1 MRMQKRE
8 KVLLLILLIVI
19 GSYLFYNFVYLTNL
33 EKLAAKEIQI
43 EQKKAETE
51 RILDAL
57 RLEKELNMEMQSLNF
72 EVSNMTESYLASI
85 DQENAIIFFTRYFD
99 EFGFEVNNYSF
110 TDVGLT
116 NIVYDPNPVLP
127 NMPAYPLQD
136 LKDMYLGNVPPAAG
150 QGELKELVNASAE
163 TMTLTFD
170 FTADYYDLLNFIDF
184 LQQNKVEF
192 VMSDLSMSSSLED
205 STVTGNTAVS
215 LYSIPKLHE
224 HEHMDWIWSD
234 VIEYGRSNPFLLD
247 DVVLDPYFTTKYD
260 LTMVLGPMSQDIP
273 TVNLGR
279 FRDDTYQSYVYAD
292 SNILESVEISI
303 KLENGVYSYKY
314 NTPLGTYPANYQNW
328 VEFKPANDFISME
341 VRSMPR
347 ESADDQSGVN
357 LTVNNETDLLFY
369 INVFNDDP
377 VRPRL
382 NLETTQ
388 NIVVQMN

>member
-1 MRMQKRE
+1 MRIQKRE
-8 KVLLLILLIVI
+8 RVLLLILILVI
-19 GSYLFYNFVYLTNL
+19 GSYLFYNFVYIRNL
-33 EKLAAKEIQI
+33 DTIAQKEAVI
-43 EQKKAETE
+43 EQKKVEAE
-51 RILDAL
+51 RILNAL
-57 RLEKELNMEMQSLNF
+57 KLEKELLFEMQSLNF
-72 EVSNMTESYLASI
+72 EVSNMTESYLERI
-85 DQENAIIFFTRYFD
+85 DQENAIMFFNRYFD
-99 EFGFEVNNYSF
+99 EYGLDVNNINF
-110 TDVGLT
+110 TDVLMT
-116 NIVYDPNPVLP
+116 NVTYNPTQTNNTMQV
-127 NMPAYPLQD
+127 YPLRD
-136 LKDMYLGNVPPAAG
+136 LKNQYLGVTIQPPIEAEVPI
-150 QGELKELVNASAE
+150 SATAE
-163 TMTLTFD
+163 SMTVSFD
-170 FTADYYDLLNFIDF
+170 FEADYYDLLDFIDF
-184 LQQNKVEF
+184 LQQNNVEF
-192 VMSDLSMSSSLED
+192 VMTNISMSSSLED

-260 LTMVLGPMSQDIP
+260 LTMVLGPMTQDIP

-314 NTPLGTYPANYQNW
+314 NTQLGTYPANYQNW